1 MWFYQKLQYL
11 GFVIS
16 ADGKCDEEIEQ
27 CVGAAAKA
35 VGRGDE
41 EGAGKTRANE
51 EGKAESVQCH
61 DGAHPHLWMWDVN
74 YAEKAW
80 EQDTGI

>member
-1 MWFYQKLQYL
+1 M
-11 GFVIS
+11 IS

-61 DGAHPHLWMWDVN
+61 DGAHPHLWM
-74 YAEKAW
+74 
-80 EQDTGI
+80 